1 MSEQEV
7 KSETCDHRPFS
18 ACNKYSKNTVSSTQL
33 VTPLL
38 TFSRLSGFSGIFLPF
53 GQSDQREHHV
63 RRVVNGAPMHA
74 ATMTKGILKENSS
87 GCFPGSTVIQLFEQ
101 KSLYPRRRD
110 SMPYPAR
117 PLDITETTLAA
128 NLFSS
133 PVLSAESPGGCGNGP
148 TGCTSSGKL
157 S

>member
-18 ACNKYSKNTVSSTQL
+18 ARNKYSKNTVSSTQL

-38 TFSRLSGFSGIFLPF
+38 TFSRLSGFS
-53 GQSDQREHHV
+53 
-63 RRVVNGAPMHA
+63 

-133 PVLSAESPGGCGNGP
+133 LVPSAESPGGCGNGP